1 MVLGLFV
8 VAAGLE
14 SIFAICLGCQ
24 VFSGLMRL
32 GVIPESVCEE
42 CADISSRLGATA

>member
-1 MVLGLFV
+1 V

-14 SIFAICLGCQ
+14 SIFSVCLGCQ

-32 GVIPESVCEE
+32 GMIPQSVCEE
-42 CADISSRLGATA
+42 CADISSRLRATA